1 MATLFGEILSS
12 LSFAAGKVLRLN
24 AAGNAFE
31 TATSDYS
38 MVGFSPA
45 LATPTDGQTLYW
57 GLNTNAAASTSADQ
71 AAIYIP
77 IAGTI
82 VAAQVTTYSVTAGSN
97 ENWSMYLRLNNS
109 TDTLIATVGQSANYR
124 VWLNSSL
131 SIAVSAGHRI
141 EVKEVCP
148 TWGTDP
154 ATVRKHLWFLVR
166 PS

>member
-1 MATLFGEILSS
+1 MATLFGEIISS

-38 MVGFSPA
+38 MVGFAPSQ
-45 LATPTDGQTLYW
+45 ATPTDAQTIYW
-57 GLNTNAAASTSADQ
+57 GLNTNVNVVTTADQ

-82 VAAQVTTYSVTAGSN
+82 VAAQVTTYAVTAGSN

-124 VWLNSSL
+124 VWLNTAL

-141 EVKEVCP
+141 EVKEVQP
-148 TWGTDP
+148 TWATDP
-154 ATVRKHLWFLVR
+154 ATVRRHLWFLVR